1 MSTSICF
8 SICSHRLSL
17 KSRLFCFVSQKS
29 IDNDNDDLFAV
40 QIVERNNT
48 SGTKIKHELSEDSSN
63 ESLAENNNE
72 TQTTTTTTT
81 TTKTTQNQTIEQAQ
95 NFILNILNEAQ
106 SDAPQ
111 NTNISTEN
119 LQLPK
124 YDIAFQ
130 ETATTTGV
138 KTHVNTMKADKSG
151 TFTINQYVQSNTK
164 RN

>member
-1 MSTSICF
+1 MFCI
-8 SICSHRLSL
+8 
-17 KSRLFCFVSQKS
+17 LFSQKS
-29 IDNDNDDLFAV
+29 IDNDKDDLFAV

-63 ESLAENNNE
+63 ESLAENNND
-72 TQTTTTTTT
+72 TQTTTTTT
-81 TTKTTQNQTIEQAQ
+81 TTQNQTIEQAQ

-138 KTHVNTMKADKSG
+138 NTHVNTMKADKSG
-151 TFTINQYVQSNTK
+151 TFT
-164 RN
+164 

>member
-1 MSTSICF
+1 MWPSTS
-8 SICSHRLSL
+8 SHRLFHL

-29 IDNDNDDLFAV
+29 IDNDRDDLFAV
-40 QIVERNNT
+40 QTVERNNT

-72 TQTTTTTTT
+72 THTTTT
-81 TTKTTQNQTIEQAQ
+81 TTQNQTIEQAQ

-119 LQLPK
+119 SQLPK

-138 KTHVNTMKADKSG
+138 NTHVNTMKADKSG
-151 TFTINQYVQSNTK
+151 TFT
-164 RN
+164 